1 MSVQHRPRS
10 RLSSA
15 LAGKVVIP
23 EHAGFDEMSMYA
35 RTRRT
40 VDALADAV
48 GANPQLPPPTVELRR
63 LVESMIGVQR
73 V

>member
-1 MSVQHRPRS
+1 MSGQHRPRS

-15 LAGKVVIP
+15 LAGKVVSP
-23 EHAGFDEMSMYA
+23 EHAGFDEMSLHA

-48 GANPQLPPPTVELRR
+48 GANAQLPPPTVERRR
-63 LVESMIGVQR
+63 LVESKIGVQR

>member
-23 EHAGFDEMSMYA
+23 EHAGFDEMSMSA

-48 GANPQLPPPTVELRR
+48 GANARLPPPTEELRH
-63 LVESMIGVQR
+63 LVDWMIGVQR